1 MKIHIHT
8 DVGQSASQTAPTVI
22 NALVGVQSGNGLEA
36 RSMIMS
42 WDLKRAMKF
51 GWVLEVVVGS
61 GSYCLRKT

>member
-42 WDLKRAMKF
+42 
-51 GWVLEVVVGS
+51 
-61 GSYCLRKT
+61 